1 MHFFFWNF
9 SRSKQLSSMVMVS
22 NCDDFIFLIYERIVI
37 YEISLTLLNVLTAT
51 YICYINSFY
60 FSTNEMVF
68 KANINILLSKIF
80 YWDLKV
86 KAWSLKK
93 TSQWLLNFFKKQ
105 ILVTVPQCLEILLLS
120 PHKQEWVKRMR
131 YVIFDEVRK
140 LSLPLSQLNSFLYMK
155 YIIYVF

>member
-1 MHFFFWNF
+1 MA
-9 SRSKQLSSMVMVS
+9 MVS

-93 TSQWLLNFFKKQ
+93 NKSM
-105 ILVTVPQCLEILLLS
+105 VT
-120 PHKQEWVKRMR
+120 
-131 YVIFDEVRK
+131 
-140 LSLPLSQLNSFLYMK
+140 
-155 YIIYVF
+155 

>member
-1 MHFFFWNF
+1 MA
-9 SRSKQLSSMVMVS
+9 MVS

-93 TSQWLLNFFKKQ
+93 KQ
-105 ILVTVPQCLEILLLS
+105 VNGYLIFLKNRYWWQYLS
-120 PHKQEWVKRMR
+120 VWKYSCYHLIDKSGWKGWDMSYLMR
-131 YVIFDEVRK
+131 YANFHYHY
-140 LSLPLSQLNSFLYMK
+140 PN
-155 YIIYVF
+155 